1 MRSRST
7 ACSPRCGATR
17 CSTSG
22 SCRSSTPSPTSPL
35 IAPERRAPDAE
46 GDDGR
51 GPREHFH
58 TFLRSL
64 DVEHEGLPGWYADR
78 LLRALHHYGVT
89 ELHQGPQLEAALLR
103 LFISQQRQHEQI
115 PVVLALVDDLAA
127 KAPDGDPRLR
137 ETLDRLIEATRRRF
151 PVVAAGARA
160 VRHRRFDRP
169 YVERARAEVTAV
181 MRRLAAAVAGHRPED
196 ADRAAV
202 DELVACPLPLV
213 PILAEDRLLSGTDE
227 PGALLE
233 VLTRRYYK
241 IRELAPVTVDAAG
254 VLRTSYERHDRSVHV
269 FAARAR
275 EGGLADA
282 LAAVARASA
291 SVEPPDTAVADVFVP
306 LAGRDP
312 DALSGELAAALAAAD
327 LPGSVRRV
335 AIVAADPDAVTEVFT
350 FRRPGD
356 EGVRPYWMAGDG
368 SDAATFEEDVKFRGL
383 HPMIAR
389 RVQMWRLENFDIRR
403 LPSSGEV
410 HLFDCVGR
418 ENPSDERLVAVA
430 EVRDLTPVRDEERP
444 RGRPAGGRGSARRLL
459 RRHP

>member
-1 MRSRST
+1 MLDERELQILD
-7 ACSPRCGATR
+7 AFADLA
-17 CSTSG
+17 
-22 SCRSSTPSPTSPL
+22 L

-46 GDDGR
+46 SDDGR

-103 LFISQQRQHEQI
+103 LFISQQRQDEQI

-181 MRRLAAAVAGHRPED
+181 MRRLAASVAGHRPED

-241 IRELAPVTVDAAG
+241 IRELAAGDRRRGRRAAHELRAPRPLGARLRRSRPVWRPRRRTRRRGASRGVGRAAG
-254 VLRTSYERHDRSVHV
+254 H
-269 FAARAR
+269 
-275 EGGLADA
+275 
-282 LAAVARASA
+282 
-291 SVEPPDTAVADVFVP
+291 
-306 LAGRDP
+306 
-312 DALSGELAAALAAAD
+312 
-327 LPGSVRRV
+327 
-335 AIVAADPDAVTEVFT
+335 
-350 FRRPGD
+350 
-356 EGVRPYWMAGDG
+356 
-368 SDAATFEEDVKFRGL
+368 
-383 HPMIAR
+383 
-389 RVQMWRLENFDIRR
+389 
-403 LPSSGEV
+403 
-410 HLFDCVGR
+410 
-418 ENPSDERLVAVA
+418 
-430 EVRDLTPVRDEERP
+430 
-444 RGRPAGGRGSARRLL
+444 RGR
-459 RRHP
+459 